1 MRPRSRDNGGFD
13 GELSEMTFA
22 IDRRGVLGLMTSA
35 LATGAVFLAMPAS
48 AAGLI
53 SAFAQA
59 LAAAAQ
65 DDETLAGFYRDRNY
79 ATLWTG
85 PSDDAR
91 RRSLFAALDT
101 AAAHGLPVARYDAAG
116 LRRMFAAA
124 DTEGD
129 LGRLELAASR
139 ALLAFARDL
148 SSGAL
153 EPSSVSPGI
162 KRTVQRPDGATVLA
176 AAATADLDR
185 LLAGFAP
192 AAPEYARL
200 MKEKFALEAVIA
212 AGGYGPQIGAEA
224 LELGDTGLAVVQM
237 RDRLIQ
243 LGYLER
249 SFAQDYDATIAEAV
263 QRFQLNHGLNADGR
277 ADART
282 VAALNVE
289 ADLRLR
295 AVVVAMERLRW
306 MGNSPRGD
314 RHIWVNQPD
323 FVAKVVDNGKVT
335 FRTRVVIGKVGAD
348 TESPE
353 FSELMKFMVVN
364 PTWSVPRS
372 ITVKEY
378 LPMLQRNANA
388 QGQLQ
393 VVDRAGRIVPRSA
406 INFAAYNM
414 KNFPYALRQPPSDG
428 NALGKVKFMFPNPF
442 NIYLHDT
449 PSKSLFD
456 KEVRAFSHG
465 CIRVGSPFDLAYT
478 LLARQSDDPKGL
490 FKSYLAGGRESVLN
504 LDEPIPVHLVY
515 FTAWPTEQ
523 GKIAYLADVYGRDAA
538 VFNALEAAGT
548 A

>member
-48 AAGLI
+48 ADGLI

-176 AAATADLDR
+176 AAATG
-185 LLAGFAP
+185 LLQPCAP
-192 AAPEYARL
+192 R
-200 MKEKFALEAVIA
+200 
-212 AGGYGPQIGAEA
+212 
-224 LELGDTGLAVVQM
+224 
-237 RDRLIQ
+237 
-243 LGYLER
+243 
-249 SFAQDYDATIAEAV
+249 
-263 QRFQLNHGLNADGR
+263 
-277 ADART
+277 
-282 VAALNVE
+282 
-289 ADLRLR
+289 
-295 AVVVAMERLRW
+295 
-306 MGNSPRGD
+306 
-314 RHIWVNQPD
+314 
-323 FVAKVVDNGKVT
+323 
-335 FRTRVVIGKVGAD
+335 
-348 TESPE
+348 
-353 FSELMKFMVVN
+353 
-364 PTWSVPRS
+364 
-372 ITVKEY
+372 
-378 LPMLQRNANA
+378 
-388 QGQLQ
+388 
-393 VVDRAGRIVPRSA
+393 
-406 INFAAYNM
+406 
-414 KNFPYALRQPPSDG
+414 
-428 NALGKVKFMFPNPF
+428 
-442 NIYLHDT
+442 
-449 PSKSLFD
+449 
-456 KEVRAFSHG
+456 VRA
-465 CIRVGSPFDLAYT
+465 IT
-478 LLARQSDDPKGL
+478 
-490 FKSYLAGGRESVLN
+490 
-504 LDEPIPVHLVY
+504 
-515 FTAWPTEQ
+515 FTA
-523 GKIAYLADVYGRDAA
+523 LLFSFHFS
-538 VFNALEAAGT
+538 FNFTHFFHVDFIRSDKRMLYKNIEAGT
-548 A
+548 EHVK